1 LAAPDAPARLA
12 ELKPRFVLAES
23 VTNPLL
29 SVPDLDAL
37 AAACRQAGATFAV
50 DATFPSPALHR
61 ALEHGADYAV
71 QSTTKWINGHSDAM
85 GGTISGDRK
94 RIEPLKSARVLDGNV
109 LGPFEAWL
117 TLRGLRT
124 LHVRME
130 QTCASALH
138 VAK

>member
-1 LAAPDAPARLA
+1 
-12 ELKPRFVLAES
+12 VLAET

-29 SVPDLDAL
+29 SVPDIDAL
-37 AAACRQAGATFAV
+37 AAACREVGATFAV

-85 GGTISGDRK
+85 GGVVSGSKK
-94 RIEPLKSARVLDGNV
+94 RIDALKAARVLDGSM

-124 LHVRME
+124 LMVRM
-130 QTCASALH
+130 QAVSASALE
-138 VAK
+138 VARKLSQSPKVERVI